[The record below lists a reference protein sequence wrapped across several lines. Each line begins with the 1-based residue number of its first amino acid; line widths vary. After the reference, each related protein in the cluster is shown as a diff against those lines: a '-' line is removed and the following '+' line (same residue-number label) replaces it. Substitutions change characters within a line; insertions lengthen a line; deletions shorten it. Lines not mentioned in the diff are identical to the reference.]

1 VGIKKVNITISE
13 VDAQLELVVRLG
25 ESFHNREPEA
35 CFERKY

>member
-25 ESFHNREPEA
+25 EFPTITSHTEKLEN
-35 CFERKY
+35 KY